1 MVWGLIFKENTMKYY
16 IIIIFLLWAIP
27 LFIAC
32 DDSLGYDPNVKIQKI
47 DDGTQ
52 DDNNGND
59 TSDSDNDPPV
69 NTKYRIDSVKY
80 EFTELH
86 NFQDDYEKRINWEF
100 STRNN
105 VVSIDT
111 GEVNPELW
119 IYFDL
124 VNTNGSD
131 IFYKS
136 KGFTE
141 RVLSVN
147 LSFSALLES
156 QLYRLN
162 DSYRDTRWIELEVK
176 DIPHQRTYKLDGSKV
191 PSYIIVNGNDKE
203 KGLLSLFIVVEM
215 WESHRKYRKFTGNL
229 LLYYKDI

>member
-1 MVWGLIFKENTMKYY
+1 MALGLISKGDYKMKYY
-16 IIIIFLLWAIP
+16 ILLLVLVLATP
-27 LFIAC
+27 FFIAC

-69 NTKYRIDSVKY
+69 VTKYQVDSIKY
-80 EFTELH
+80 VFIELH
-86 NFQDDYEKRINWEF
+86 NFQDNFEKRIDWEF
-100 STRNN
+100 SERTN
-105 VVSIDT
+105 VVTIDT
-111 GEVNPELW
+111 GKSNPELW
-119 IYFDL
+119 IDFDL
-124 VNTNGSD
+124 VNTNGTD
-131 IFYKS
+131 EFYRS

-147 LSFSALLES
+147 LSFTALLES

-162 DSYRDTRWIELEVK
+162 DSYRDSRWIELEVK
-176 DIPHQRTYKLDGSKV
+176 DIPHQRTYLLNGSKA

-203 KGLLSLFIVVEM
+203 KGILSLSLVVEM
-215 WESHRKYRKFTGNL
+215 WESHHKYRKFIGNL
-229 LLYYKDI
+229 LLYYK